1 MERREVIG
9 FSVILIVVASI
20 GIIAVWS
27 PAPPPDVRIG
37 YLSKDLHQLALRVA
51 LVNGLFDREGINVKL
66 VEFGNGALE
75 MDGFLAGQID
85 MGYLGAAPAMVK
97 SINQDIDVTVLAAV
111 NLEGSALMV
120 SKTEYDAG
128 HVTTIADLVAK
139 GVYQPG
145 PSTVQNF
152 LLRLALNQS
161 GLSYDDITAYTTPP
175 SLMADSLTAANPAFI
190 AWEPF
195 NAKAEYDGKAV
206 PLIQSGDIWPN
217 HPCCVVASTNGF
229 LVDNPELVQK
239 VIDIHVEA
247 EEWIANNTA
256 EAISIATEWLEMD
269 ETPVETAFNNI
280 IFSYQVNRTGLEMY
294 LNFLI
299 HEEQLEADKVPA
311 DTSAF
316 LDAFIDT
323 SFLEDYLP

>member
-1 MERREVIG
+1 MEREQILGIAVVVLVIG
-9 FSVILIVVASI
+9 SI
-20 GIIAVWS
+20 GFIAVWN
-27 PAPPPDVRIG
+27 PGPPVDVRIG

-51 LVNGLFDREGINVKL
+51 LENGLFEREGINVKL
-66 VEFGNGALE
+66 VEYGNGALE

-97 SINQDIDVTVLAAV
+97 SINQEIDVTLLAAV
-111 NLEGSALMV
+111 NLEGSAIMV
-120 SKTEYDAG
+120 SKAEYDAG
-128 HVTTIADLVAK
+128 HVTTVADLVGK

-152 LLRLALNQS
+152 LLRLALNES
-161 GLSYDDITAYTTPP
+161 GLSYDNITAYSTSP
-175 SLMADSLTAANPAFI
+175 SLMADSLTAENPAFI

-217 HPCCVVASTNGF
+217 HPCCVVASANTF
-229 LVDNPELVQK
+229 LSRNPEIVQK

-247 EEWIANNTA
+247 EEWIVNHP
-256 EAISIATEWLEMD
+256 EDAIAIATSWLEMD
-269 ETPVETAFNNI
+269 QEPVQTAFNNI
-280 IFSYQVNRTGLEMY
+280 IYSYTLNRTGLEMY

-299 HEEQLEADKVPA
+299 HENQLEEDKIPSN
-311 DTSAF
+311 TTIF
-316 LDAFIDT
+316 LDNFINT
-323 SFLEDYLP
+323 TFVSG